1 MESGGSLAQTLHSLL
16 RDLKAMSAMAE
27 PALAV
32 CDPPHPILV
41 VEDEPSLQVIISHF
55 LKRAGYT
62 VVAAHNGKEAL
73 RVLRAG
79 VEPCLILLDLMMPI
93 MDGVEFMSLRREDPR
108 LSQLPVVLCS
118 AAPNLE
124 AKAAQLGAVAH
135 IQKPFSFKSLLD
147 VVDAHRLASQPADAA
162 PLRRRPALS
171 VTGSG
176 RRSPYPR

>member
-1 MESGGSLAQTLHSLL
+1 
-16 RDLKAMSAMAE
+16 MSQ

-32 CDPPHPILV
+32 CDPPRPILV
-41 VEDEPSLQVIISHF
+41 VEDEPSLQIIISHF

-62 VVAAHNGKEAL
+62 VIAADNGKEAL
-73 RVLRAG
+73 RILRAG
-79 VEPCLILLDLMMPI
+79 VEPCLILLDLMMPV
-93 MDGVEFMSLRREDPR
+93 MDGVEFMSLQLEDPR
-108 LSQLPVVLCS
+108 LSRLPVVLCS

-135 IQKPFSFKSLLD
+135 IQKPFNFESLRD

-162 PLRRRPALS
+162 PLRRLPALS

-176 RRSPYPR
+176 RRSPCPR